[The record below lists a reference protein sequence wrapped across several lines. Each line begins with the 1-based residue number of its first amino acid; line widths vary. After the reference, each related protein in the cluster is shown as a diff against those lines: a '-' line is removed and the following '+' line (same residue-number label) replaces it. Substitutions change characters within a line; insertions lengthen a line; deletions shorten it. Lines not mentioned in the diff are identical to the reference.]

1 MKLQGEVERVEIDG
15 ERRLSLARYG
25 DPDAAR
31 VMLFDPGS
39 FGIYADAHHIGLDLA
54 RRGWYCIL
62 TTRAGMYGSDPL
74 PEGQLPLPSFH
85 VQDMERLLDRL
96 EVDRKVVLAGHSM
109 AGVRVHLAGCMM
121 PERLAG
127 LALLD
132 AVCPSLMRGLRW
144 AGWIAWARG
153 IGQAGA
159 KVAGTALGD
168 FVETLHPNLLE
179 LEGPPRADKLAS
191 INSELHLRTAAEEV
205 AVTEKKALDDT
216 IEPALELPSF
226 FATATPVSQGT
237 TALLQEYAEAGTWA
251 RRIHFA
257 KEGHMSMLTPPCSAQ
272 IADGI
277 EDVWL
282 RAEAN
287 LPAAIAI

>member
-1 MKLQGEVERVEIDG
+1 MKLQGEVERIEVDG
-15 ERRLSLARYG
+15 ERRLSVARYG
-25 DPDAAR
+25 DPDASH
-31 VMLFDPGS
+31 VLLFDPGS
-39 FGIYADAHHIGLDLA
+39 FGIYADGHHIALELA
-54 RRGWYCIL
+54 RRDWYCIM

-74 PEGQLPLPSFH
+74 PDNQPPVPSFH
-85 VQDMERLLDRL
+85 IEDMQRLLDRL
-96 EVDRKVVLAGHSM
+96 KVDRKVVLAGHSM

-121 PERLAG
+121 PERLQG

-168 FVETLHPNLLE
+168 FVETLHPNILE

-191 INSELHLRTAAEEV
+191 INSEQHLRTAAEEV
-205 AVTEKKALDDT
+205 AVTEKKAMSTL
-216 IEPALELPSF
+216 IEPAVHLPSF

-237 TALLQEYAEAGTWA
+237 TALLQEYTEAGTWA

-257 KEGHMSMLTPPCSAQ
+257 KEGHMSMLTPPCSVQ

-277 EDVWL
+277 EDIV
-282 RAEAN
+282 RHAEKL
-287 LPAAIAI
+287 LPAVVAV